1 MNGEPR
7 YGGFWLRGCALLVD
21 AALLALL
28 VWLLRLAAGWGYEQ
42 ALSGTVLDARGETF
56 AYYTALHTLG
66 RDLIGLAVPLA
77 YFTALEAAGATLG
90 KRLAGLRVTGA
101 DGRSPGLFRTLLRN
115 LAKPLG
121 FALCCGGLLLA
132 AWSARRR
139 ALHDWIAGTWV
150 VRLDRPRRGPIPPPL
165 PAAGG

>member
-7 YGGFWLRGCALLVD
+7 YGGFWLRGWALLVD

-56 AYYTALHTLG
+56 AYYAALHTLG

-101 DGRSPGLFRTLLRN
+101 DGRGPGLFRALLRN
-115 LAKPLG
+115 LAKPLS

-150 VRLDRPRRGPIPPPL
+150 VRLDRPRRRPIPPPL